1 MHMTAE
7 ALEGI
12 ESEIQKFVV
21 QVGSGEPCDQ
31 AMGKKAG
38 KQRSALWVSSSWG
51 KMVSLGFQGKRDC

>member
-38 KQRSALWVSSSWG
+38 KQRSALWVEQQ
-51 KMVSLGFQGKRDC
+51 LGEDGQLGLPREA